1 VRILVMTVVHHP
13 EDARIL
19 HRQIRALVDA
29 GHEVVYAAP
38 FADYAIAPRPWVTG
52 VDLPRASGRR
62 RIAAIRRARSVLREL
77 GPQVDI
83 AVLHDPELLLAAGV
97 ARKQIPIVWDVH
109 EDTAVALGMKAWLP
123 RPVRP
128 AARLA
133 VQLVEAAA
141 ERRRHLMLA
150 EPAYAQRFR
159 HEHPVVPNYP
169 DVPAAVQSPAADRVV
184 YVGWLSEARGALDM
198 VAVAG
203 LLAPHGIRVEL
214 IGPADG
220 QVRPIIEQAAVAG
233 VLEWTG
239 YLPNDEALRRV
250 EGALAGLMLLHDEPN
265 YRHSLPT
272 KVVEYMAR
280 GVPVITTPLPEAVR
294 LVETHECGLVV
305 PWSDPDAVAKAAL
318 TLRDDAQGRRTLGR
332 NGHTAASERYGWPA
346 AGRRFV
352 AQLEA
357 WAAAGRAS
365 AS

>member
-1 VRILVMTVVHHP
+1 MRVLVMTVVHHP

-38 FADYAIAPRPWVTG
+38 FASYGVPARPWVTA

-62 RIAAIRRARSVLREL
+62 RGAAVRAARSVLREL
-77 GPQVDI
+77 GPQLDI
-83 AVLHDPELLLAAGV
+83 AVLHDPELLLAAGA
-97 ARKQIPIVWDVH
+97 ARKHTPIVWDVH
-109 EDTAVALGMKAWLP
+109 EDTAAALGLKAWLP

-128 AARLA
+128 LARFA
-133 VQLVEAAA
+133 VRRIEAAA
-141 ERRRHLMLA
+141 ERRLHLMLA

-159 HEHPVVPNYP
+159 REHPVVPNYP
-169 DVPAAVQSPAADRVV
+169 YVPATVPPPTADRAV
-184 YVGWLSEARGALDM
+184 YVGWLSEARGALDL
-198 VAVAG
+198 VAVAR
-203 LLAPHGIRVEL
+203 LLAPHRIRVEL

-220 QVRPIIEQAAVAG
+220 QVRPIIEQAAADG

-239 YLPNDEALRRV
+239 YLPNDQALRRV
-250 EGALAGLMLLHDEPN
+250 DGALAGLMLLHDEPN

-294 LVETHECGLVV
+294 LVEAHECGLIV

-318 TLRDDAQGRRTLGR
+318 TLRDDTQWRLSLGR
-332 NGHTAASERYGWPA
+332 NGHLAANEHYGWPA
-346 AGRRFV
+346 AGRKFV

-357 WAAAGRAS
+357 WAAAG
-365 AS
+365 